1 MQMLR
6 PRSLIVG
13 IVASLVLAAWGSADA
28 QMRPASAEIIRANGR
43 VEVLPKGQTTWT
55 AGTVGARLVEGDQ
68 IRAMA
73 ASAADLTLPD
83 GSTILI
89 AENTRFA
96 VTRLDYDGASRDRDA
111 TFHVVAGKVRAQVSQ
126 AAVSLVRARQSN
138 FNISTPNGVAAVR
151 GTILITAYNPA
162 TQETLTFVFPSPGQ
176 PASSARVT
184 FVNRNGQAVT
194 ITAGNFVR
202 QVGNQPPGAPTP
214 VTNLPASVQAALQT
228 AQNQT
233 TLGATDLIT
242 ISVVLPT
249 VEQTQSLVN
258 PVIGTPGPSNPI
270 QTISNPLPGGNTGGC
285 NGCGQDVKN
294 NPKPPPPP
302 PPCDRQSGSTVC
314 EPLNIGGSAKGRAP
328 VCASPPCD

>member
-13 IVASLVLAAWGSADA
+13 IVALLVLAAWGSADA
-28 QMRPASAEIIRANGR
+28 QMKPASAEIAQATGR
-43 VEVLPKGQTTWT
+43 VEVLPRGQTNWA
-55 AGTVGARLVEGDQ
+55 AGAVGTRLVEGDQ

-73 ASAADLTLPD
+73 ASRADLTLPD

-96 VTRLDYDGASRDRDA
+96 VQKLDYDNASRDRDA

-151 GTILITAYNPA
+151 GTILITVYNPA

-176 PASSARVT
+176 PPSSARVT

-214 VTNLPASVQAALQT
+214 VTSLPGAVQAALQT
-228 AQNQT
+228 AQNAAT
-233 TLGATDLIT
+233 VGSTDLIT

-249 VEQTQSLVN
+249 AEQTQNLVN
-258 PVIGTPGPSNPI
+258 PIIGTPGPGPSNPI

-294 NPKPPPPP
+294 NPKPPPVQVCQGTQQ
-302 PPCDRQSGSTVC
+302 PPC
-314 EPLNIGGSAKGRAP
+314 EPSSPGTRTGRPP

>member
-1 MQMLR
+1 MQMLK
-6 PRSLIVG
+6 PRSV
-13 IVASLVLAAWGSADA
+13 IVAIAASLMLAAWGAADA
-28 QMRPASAEIIRANGR
+28 QMRPDSAEIVRATGR
-43 VEVLPKGQTTWT
+43 VEVLPKGQTSWT
-55 AGTVGARLVEGDQ
+55 TGTVGARLVAGDQ

-96 VTRLDYDGASRDRDA
+96 VQKLDYDVANRDRDA

-162 TQETLTFVFPSPGQ
+162 TQETLTFVFASPGQ

-184 FVNRNGQAVT
+184 FVNLNGQAVT

-202 QVGNQPPGAPTP
+202 QVGNQPPGPPTP
-214 VTNLPASVQAALQT
+214 VTSLPGAVQAALQT
-228 AQNQT
+228 AQNQV

-242 ISVVLPT
+242 VSVVLPT
-249 VEQTQSLVN
+249 AQQTQTIVN
-258 PVIGTPGPSNPI
+258 SVIGTPGPSNPI
-270 QTISNPLPGGNTGGC
+270 QTTSNPLLGGNTGGC
-285 NGCGQDVKN
+285 NGCGQDVRN
-294 NPKPPPPP
+294 NPPPPAP
-302 PPCDRQSGSTVC
+302 VQVCRDNQKPPC
-314 EPLNIGGSAKGRAP
+314 EPINVESRTLLRPP

>member
-6 PRSLIVG
+6 PHSLIVG
-13 IVASLVLAAWGSADA
+13 IVASLVLAAWGSAAA
-28 QMRPASAEIIRANGR
+28 QMKPASAEIVRANGR
-43 VEVLPKGQTTWT
+43 IEVLPKGQTTWM
-55 AGTVGARLVEGDQ
+55 AGAVGTRLVEGDQ

-96 VTRLDYDGASRDRDA
+96 VSKLDYDTARGDRDA
-111 TFHVVAGKVRAQVSQ
+111 TFHVVAGKVRAQVTQ

-162 TQETLTFVFPSPGQ
+162 TQETLTYVFPSPGQ

-202 QVGNQPPGAPTP
+202 QVGSQPLGAPTP
-214 VTNLPASVQAALQT
+214 VTSLPGAVQAALQT
-228 AQNQT
+228 AQNQAT
-233 TLGATDLIT
+233 QGATDLIT
-242 ISVVLPT
+242 IGVVLPT
-249 VEQTQSLVN
+249 AEQTQNLVG

-270 QTISNPLPGGNTGGC
+270 QAVSNPLPGGNTGGC

-294 NPKPPPPP
+294 NPKPPLP
-302 PPCDRQSGSTVC
+302 PPCDRQSESTVC
-314 EPLNIGGSAKGRAP
+314 EPPGVGSARGRPP